1 MYVYLSDAV
10 LLAFSQLWFAFIWR
24 LCFHSVLMCC
34 LYFATISLVHFIVS
48 CIHHHNCI
56 YFCYKVI
63 PNQKF
68 WLAVPKR
75 ISNLIIWSNTFILH
89 QFQNLIKL
97 LLCTVRTP
105 ALKEHH
111 LVLGNREIC
120 MLLEAIGQ
128 SLLQGSLNSL
138 RWSHP

>member
-1 MYVYLSDAV
+1 MFTYLMLFCWLFHNYG
-10 LLAFSQLWFAFIWR
+10 LLLYER
-24 LCFHSVLMCC
+24 LCFHSVLMFC
-34 LYFATISLVHFIVS
+34 LYFATISLVQCIVS

-68 WLAVPKR
+68 WPAVPKR
-75 ISNLIIWSNTFILH
+75 ISNLIIWSNIHVHSAPISEPYQTSSM
-89 QFQNLIKL
+89 NS
-97 LLCTVRTP
+97 TP

-128 SLLQGSLNSL
+128 YLQQGSLNSL